1 MANESSAI
9 EPSANKSAANESSP
23 SASSDRVEA
32 LRAKIA
38 LELPN
43 VDFVLGYGRGFDALH
58 ATPVTVR
65 SEKDLDRLI
74 FDPTCVQNLATSLYG
89 LRGKRLGVVV
99 KGCDSRSVIQLLQE
113 RLWERENLVIFGLPC
128 EGVLDLAKLRASLD
142 IASVRAASFTGS
154 PRDGLLRLNVSDKGG
169 DGGERTRDIETKG
182 LLADKC
188 LRCQHP
194 NPLVYDHMIGP
205 EVLPQGREDD
215 YADLAALEKL
225 STQERFDFWKRQMG
239 RCIRCYACRNAC
251 PLCVCKHVCL
261 ADSREP
267 HWLSAEATLQE
278 KWLFQVMHALHLAG
292 RCTECGECQRSC
304 PMGIPIL
311 LLKRMM
317 NRELKELFNYQA
329 GVSLDAVPPLH
340 TFLMEEDRIK
350 DRGLLW

>member
-1 MANESSAI
+1 MASDPFATG
-9 EPSANKSAANESSP
+9 AASRMET
-23 SASSDRVEA
+23 
-32 LRAKIA
+32 LRSKIA
-38 LELPN
+38 QELAN
-43 VDFVLGYGRGFDALH
+43 VDFVLGYGRGFDPLH

-65 SEKDLDRLI
+65 NEKDLDRLI
-74 FDPTCVQNLATSLYG
+74 FDATCVQNLATSLYG

-99 KGCDSRSVIQLLQE
+99 KGCDSRSIVQLLQE

-128 EGVLDLAKLRASLD
+128 EGVLDLAKLRASMD
-142 IASVRAASFTGS
+142 IASVKEARVEGS
-154 PRDGLLRLNVSDKGG
+154 PRDGLLRLKLAG
-169 DGGERTRDIETKG
+169 DGGERVRDIETRG

-194 NPLVYDHMIGP
+194 NPLVYDHLIGP
-205 EVLPQGREDD
+205 EIAPQGAEDD
-215 YADLAALEKL
+215 YADLHALEKL

-329 GVSLDAVPPLH
+329 GVNLDAVPPLH

>member
-1 MANESSAI
+1 MASNSSA
-9 EPSANKSAANESSP
+9 SDSP
-23 SASSDRVEA
+23 DRIKT

-38 LELPN
+38 SELPN
-43 VDFVLGYGRGFDALH
+43 VDFVLGYGRGFDPLH

-65 SEKDLDRLI
+65 TEKDLDRLI

-99 KGCDSRSVIQLLQE
+99 KGCDSRSIVQLLQE
-113 RLWERENLVIFGLPC
+113 RLWERENLVVFGLPC
-128 EGVLDLAKLRASLD
+128 EGVIDLAKLRVTMD
-142 IASVRAASFTGS
+142 IASVKAVRFEGS
-154 PRDGLLRLNVSDKGG
+154 VRDGKVVLTLPE
-169 DGGERTRDIETKG
+169 GERELPSAG

-194 NPLVYDHMIGP
+194 NPLVSDHLIGP
-205 EVLPQGREDD
+205 EIEPQGAQDT

-329 GVSLDAVPPLH
+329 GVSLEAVPPLH

>member
-1 MANESSAI
+1 MANES
-9 EPSANKSAANESSP
+9 P
-23 SASSDRVEA
+23 DRTAE
-32 LRAKIA
+32 LRARVA
-38 LELPN
+38 AELPN
-43 VDFVLGYGRGFDALH
+43 LDFVLGYGRGFDPLH
-58 ATPVTVR
+58 ATPVAVR
-65 SEKDLDRLI
+65 RERDMARLI
-74 FDPTCVQNLATSLYG
+74 FDPTCVQNLATCLYG
-89 LRGKRLGVVV
+89 LRGKRMGLVV
-99 KGCDSRSVIQLLQE
+99 KGCDSRSVLQLLQE
-113 RLWERENLVIFGLPC
+113 RLVDRENLVVFGLPC
-128 EGVLDLAKLRASLD
+128 EGVIDMAK
-142 IASVRAASFTGS
+142 VRATADITSVQAVRFEGS
-154 PRDGLLRLNVSDKGG
+154 PRTGVLRLTLPEGSR
-169 DGGERTRDIETKG
+169 EIESAG

-188 LRCQHP
+188 LRCQYP
-194 NPLVYDHMIGP
+194 NPLVADHVIGP
-205 EVLPQGREDD
+205 ELAAQGAQDD
-215 YADLAALEKL
+215 YADLAALEQL
-225 STQERFDFWKRQMG
+225 PTQERFDFWKRQMG

-317 NRELKELFNYQA
+317 NRELKEMFNYEA
-329 GVSLDAVPPLH
+329 GVSLDAIPPLH

>member
-1 MANESSAI
+1 MAS
-9 EPSANKSAANESSP
+9 EPR
-23 SASSDRVEA
+23 DRTEELRSRVAEA
-32 LRAKIA
+32 LPD
-38 LELPN
+38 L
-43 VDFVLGYGRGFDALH
+43 DFVLGYGRGFDPLH
-58 ATPVTVR
+58 ATPVAVR
-65 SEKDLDRLI
+65 RERDVGRLI

-89 LRGKRLGVVV
+89 LSGKRLGLVV

-128 EGVLDLAKLRASLD
+128 EGVLDLAKLRVAAD
-142 IASVRAASFTGS
+142 IASVKAVRFEGS
-154 PRDGLLRLNVSDKGG
+154 PRHGVLRLTLPEGQG
-169 DGGERTRDIETKG
+169 MRDMEMESAG

-188 LRCQHP
+188 LRCRHP
-194 NPLVYDHMIGP
+194 NPLVYDYLIGP
-205 EVLPQGREDD
+205 EIAPQGEEDD
-215 YADLAALEKL
+215 YADLAALEGL

-317 NRELKELFNYQA
+317 NRELKELFHYQA

>member
-1 MANESSAI
+1 MAS
-9 EPSANKSAANESSP
+9 EPS
-23 SASSDRVEA
+23 DRIET

-38 LELPN
+38 AELPN
-43 VDFVLGYGRGFDALH
+43 VDFVLAYGRGFDPLH
-58 ATPVTVR
+58 ATPIAVR
-65 SEKDLDRLI
+65 TAEGVDRLI

-89 LRGKRLGVVV
+89 LGNGQGDAKNGQRLGVVV
-99 KGCDSRSVIQLLQE
+99 KGCDSRSVVQLLQE

-128 EGVLDLAKLRASLD
+128 EGVIDLAKLRASLD

-154 PRDGLLRLNVSDKGG
+154 PRSGLLRLTLPKDEGQ
-169 DGGERTRDIETKG
+169 GEREIEIESAG

-194 NPLVYDHMIGP
+194 NPLVVDHLIGP
-205 EVLPQGREDD
+205 EIEPQGAVDD
-215 YADLAALEKL
+215 YSDLAALERL

-329 GVSLDAVPPLH
+329 GLSLDAVPPLH
-340 TFLMEEDRIK
+340 TFLMDEDRIK

>member
-1 MANESSAI
+1 MASDSSAN
-9 EPSANKSAANESSP
+9 ASP
-23 SASSDRVEA
+23 DRTPE

-38 LELPN
+38 AELEG
-43 VDFVLGYGRGFDALH
+43 VDFVLGYGRGFDPLH

-65 SEKDLDRLI
+65 SEKDLGRLI

-99 KGCDSRSVIQLLQE
+99 KGCDSRSVTQLLQE

-128 EGVLDLAKLRASLD
+128 EGVIDLAKLRASMD
-142 IASVRAASFTGS
+142 VASVKAASFIGS
-154 PRDGLLRLNVSDKGG
+154 PRNGLLRLTLPEGG
-169 DGGERTRDIETKG
+169 REVVIEKESAG

-188 LRCQHP
+188 LRCQYP
-194 NPLVYDHMIGP
+194 NPLVSDHVIGP
-205 EVLPQGREDD
+205 ETLPQGAQDT

-329 GVSLDAVPPLH
+329 GVSLEAIPPLH

>member
-1 MANESSAI
+1 MVAE
-9 EPSANKSAANESSP
+9 KQAA
-23 SASSDRVEA
+23 DRT
-32 LRAKIA
+32 
-38 LELPN
+38 LELKAAVAGELGK
-43 VDFVLGYGRGFDALH
+43 VDFVLGYARGFDPLH
-58 ATPVTVR
+58 ATPVAVR

-74 FDPTCVQNLATSLYG
+74 FDPTCVQNLATCLYG
-89 LRGKRLGVVV
+89 LRGKRMGLVV

-113 RLWERENLVIFGLPC
+113 KIVERENLVIFGMPC
-128 EGVLDLAKLRASLD
+128 DGVLDLAKVRVAAD
-142 IASVRAASFTGS
+142 ITRVREVRFE
-154 PRDGLLRLNVSDKGG
+154 DGQVRLLLP
-169 DGGERTRDIETKG
+169 GGEKVLSRRDV
-182 LLADKC
+182 LADKC
-188 LRCQHP
+188 QRCRYP
-194 NPLVYDHMIGP
+194 NPLIHDHMIGA
-205 EVLPQGREDD
+205 ELPVTGVEDA
-215 YADLAALEKL
+215 YADIAAFEKL
-225 STQERFDFWKRQMG
+225 STQERFDFWKRQMS

-317 NRELKELFNYQA
+317 NRELKEVFNYEA
-329 GVSLDAVPPLH
+329 GVSLEAVPPLH
-340 TFLMEEDRIK
+340 TFLMEEDKIK

>member
-1 MANESSAI
+1 MAS
-9 EPSANKSAANESSP
+9 EPAVGTAA
-23 SASSDRVEA
+23 ASDAPDRAAA
-32 LRAKIA
+32 LRERVAA
-38 LELPN
+38 ELPGL
-43 VDFVLGYGRGFDALH
+43 DFVLGYGRGFDPLH
-58 ATPVTVR
+58 ATPVSVR
-65 SEKDLDRLI
+65 REGDIERLI
-74 FDPTCVQNLATSLYG
+74 FDPTCVQNLATCLYG

-128 EGVLDLAKLRASLD
+128 EGVIDLAKLRATKD
-142 IASVRAASFTGS
+142 ITTVKAVRFSGS
-154 PRDGLLRLNVSDKGG
+154 PREGTMRLTLPLSLSESAGA
-169 DGGERTRDIETKG
+169 GETEIETAG
-182 LLADKC
+182 ILADKC

-205 EVLPQGREDD
+205 EIAPQGAEDD

-329 GVSLDAVPPLH
+329 GVSLDAVPPLY

>member
-1 MANESSAI
+1 MANE
-9 EPSANKSAANESSP
+9 PL
-23 SASSDRVEA
+23 DRTQE
-32 LRAKIA
+32 LRARVA
-38 LELPN
+38 EELPRL
-43 VDFVLGYGRGFDALH
+43 DFVLGYGRGFDPLH
-58 ATPVTVR
+58 ATPVAVR
-65 SEKDLDRLI
+65 TEKDLERLI

-99 KGCDSRSVIQLLQE
+99 KGCDSRSIVQLLQE

-128 EGVLDLAKLRASLD
+128 EGVIDLAKLRATMD
-142 IASVRAASFTGS
+142 IASVRAASFQGS
-154 PRDGLLRLNVSDKGG
+154 PRDGLLRLALAE
-169 DGGERTRDIETKG
+169 GERDIEIASAG
-182 LLADKC
+182 ILADKC
-188 LRCQHP
+188 LRCQYP
-194 NPLVYDHMIGP
+194 NPLVYDHLIGP
-205 EVLPQGREDD
+205 ETPPQGAQDD
-215 YADLAALEKL
+215 YADLAALEQL

-329 GVSLDAVPPLH
+329 GVSLEAIPPLH

>member
-1 MANESSAI
+1 MASELTANTPAANMSTASELTTG
-9 EPSANKSAANESSP
+9 EPSP
-23 SASSDRVEA
+23 DRIAE
-32 LRAKIA
+32 LRAKVA
-38 LELPN
+38 AELPN
-43 VDFVLGYGRGFDALH
+43 VDFVLGYGRGFDPLH

-65 SEKDLDRLI
+65 NVKDLDKLI

-89 LRGKRLGVVV
+89 VRGKRLGVVV

-128 EGVLDLAKLRASLD
+128 EGVLDLAKVRATLD
-142 IASVRAASFTGS
+142 ISTVRAVAFAGS
-154 PRDGLLRLNVSDKGG
+154 PRDGKVILTLPEGQREL
-169 DGGERTRDIETKG
+169 ETGG

-194 NPLVYDHMIGP
+194 NPLVYDHMIGA
-205 EVLPQGREDD
+205 ELAPQGAEDT

-311 LLKRMM
+311 LLKRKM
-317 NRELKELFNYQA
+317 NRELKEIFNYEA
-329 GVSLDAVPPLH
+329 GVNLEGIPPLH
-340 TFLMEEDRIK
+340 TFLMEEDKIK

>member
-1 MANESSAI
+1 MAS
-9 EPSANKSAANESSP
+9 EPQGRAEELRSRVAA
-23 SASSDRVEA
+23 A
-32 LRAKIA
+32 LPD
-38 LELPN
+38 L
-43 VDFVLGYGRGFDALH
+43 DFVLGYGRGFDPLH
-58 ATPVTVR
+58 ATPVAVR
-65 SEKDLDRLI
+65 RAGDVGRLI

-89 LRGKRLGVVV
+89 LSGKRLGLVV

-113 RLWERENLVIFGLPC
+113 RLWERENLVVFGLPC
-128 EGVLDLAKLRASLD
+128 DGVLDLAKVRVAGD
-142 IASVRAASFTGS
+142 IASVKAVRFEGP
-154 PRDGLLRLNVSDKGG
+154 PRGGVLRLTLPEGQGTK
-169 DGGERTRDIETKG
+169 DIELESAG

-188 LRCQHP
+188 LRCRHP
-194 NPLVYDHMIGP
+194 NPLVYDHLIGP
-205 EVLPQGREDD
+205 EISPQGAEDD
-215 YADLAALEKL
+215 YADLAALEGL

-317 NRELKELFNYQA
+317 NRELKELFHYQA

>member
-1 MANESSAI
+1 
-9 EPSANKSAANESSP
+9 
-23 SASSDRVEA
+23 
-32 LRAKIA
+32 
-38 LELPN
+38 
-43 VDFVLGYGRGFDALH
+43 
-58 ATPVTVR
+58 
-65 SEKDLDRLI
+65 
-74 FDPTCVQNLATSLYG
+74 VQNLATSLYG

-99 KGCDSRSVIQLLQE
+99 KGCDSRSIVQLLQE
-113 RLWERENLVIFGLPC
+113 RLWERENLVVFGLPC
-128 EGVLDLAKLRASLD
+128 EGVLDLAKLRATMD
-142 IASVRAASFTGS
+142 ITSVRSVRFEGS
-154 PRDGLLRLNVSDKGG
+154 PRHGTVVLTLP
-169 DGGERTRDIETKG
+169 GGEVERESAG

-188 LRCQHP
+188 LRCQYP
-194 NPLVYDHMIGP
+194 NPLVSDHLIGP
-205 EVLPQGREDD
+205 EIEPQGAEDT

-329 GVSLDAVPPLH
+329 GVSLEAVPPLH

>member
-1 MANESSAI
+1 MANEPTAN
-9 EPSANKSAANESSP
+9 EPSTDTP
-23 SASSDRVEA
+23 PGRVGA

-38 LELPN
+38 LELPS

-65 SEKDLDRLI
+65 TEKDLDKLI

-128 EGVLDLAKLRASLD
+128 EGVLDLAKLRATLD
-142 IASVRAASFTGS
+142 IASVRAASFKGS
-154 PRDGLLRLNVSDKGG
+154 PREGLLRLDLAD
-169 DGGERTRDIETKG
+169 DGGGGTRDIETKN

-205 EVLPQGREDD
+205 EILPQGREDD

>member
-1 MANESSAI
+1 MASETAGRT
-9 EPSANKSAANESSP
+9 EL
-23 SASSDRVEA
+23 
-32 LRAKIA
+32 LRARVA
-38 LELPN
+38 AELPN
-43 VDFVLGYGRGFDALH
+43 LDFVLGYGCGFDPLH

-65 SEKDLDRLI
+65 SEKDLRKLI
-74 FDPTCVQNLATSLYG
+74 FDPTCVQNLATNLYG
-89 LRGKRLGVVV
+89 LRGKRLGLVV
-99 KGCDSRSVIQLLQE
+99 KGCDSRSIIQLLQE

-128 EGVLDLAKLRASLD
+128 EGVIDLAKLRVAVD
-142 IASVRAASFTGS
+142 IASVRAARFEGS
-154 PRDGLLRLNVSDKGG
+154 PRNGLLRLTLSE
-169 DGGERTRDIETKG
+169 GEREIESAG

-188 LRCQHP
+188 LRCQYP
-194 NPLVYDHMIGP
+194 NPLVSDHTIGP
-205 EVLPQGREDD
+205 EIEPQGAQDT

-329 GVSLDAVPPLH
+329 GVSLEAIPPLH

>member
-1 MANESSAI
+1 MASESMTT
-9 EPSANKSAANESSP
+9 
-23 SASSDRVEA
+23 ASSGRMEQ
-32 LRAKIA
+32 LRAQVA
-38 LELPN
+38 AELPN
-43 VDFVLGYGRGFDALH
+43 VDFVLGYGRGFDPLH

-65 SEKDLDRLI
+65 SEKDLDQLI

-99 KGCDSRSVIQLLQE
+99 KGCDSRSIVQLLQE
-113 RLWERENLVIFGLPC
+113 RLWERENLVVFGLPC
-128 EGVLDLAKLRASLD
+128 EGVLDLAKLRVALD
-142 IASVRAASFTGS
+142 IASVRAVRFEGS
-154 PRDGLLRLNVSDKGG
+154 VRDGVVRLTLPE
-169 DGGERTRDIETKG
+169 GERDLPSAG

-194 NPLVYDHMIGP
+194 NPLVSDHVIGP
-205 EVLPQGREDD
+205 EVEIAGAQDD
-215 YADLAALEKL
+215 YSDLAALEKL

-329 GVSLDAVPPLH
+329 GVSLEAVPPLH

>member
-1 MANESSAI
+1 MAS
-9 EPSANKSAANESSP
+9 KSAANESP
-23 SASSDRVEA
+23 DRTPE

-38 LELPN
+38 AELES

-65 SEKDLDRLI
+65 TEKDLEKLI

-99 KGCDSRSVIQLLQE
+99 KGCDSRSVVQLLQE
-113 RLWERENLVIFGLPC
+113 RLWERENLVVFGLPC
-128 EGVLDLAKLRASLD
+128 EGVIDLAKLRASMD
-142 IASVRAASFTGS
+142 IASVRAASFIGS
-154 PRDGLLRLNVSDKGG
+154 PRNGLLRLTLPEGG
-169 DGGERTRDIETKG
+169 REVVIEKESAG

-188 LRCQHP
+188 LRCQYP
-194 NPLVYDHMIGP
+194 NPLVSDHVIGP
-205 EVLPQGREDD
+205 ELEPQGAQDD

-329 GVSLDAVPPLH
+329 GVSLEAVPPLH